1 MKAKTISIKWKIFV
15 YLIGF
20 CAILLTFL
28 WIFQTVY
35 LSKFYKLIKKNEI
48 SSVIDKVEGMIG
60 DEDIEDQLS
69 DMARDRESCI
79 IVTNSEGDSLYSAEF
94 HFNCV
99 LHYLS
104 PNELKKLYS
113 KVENNGY
120 VYEIETSKHESTDKT
135 ERKKRG
141 MGGKA
146 GKEDFNPPAK
156 PASELKAEDSL
167 ILAKIV
173 TVDGV
178 NYGIFVCS
186 NITPVDAVTHTIRV
200 QLIFVSILMI
210 ILALILSLIISK
222 RVSKSIINLNDSA
235 KEMAK
240 GNFDVKFE
248 GNDYREIYELSETLN
263 NTAKELG
270 RADEMKHDLIA
281 NVSHDLRTPL
291 TMITAYSEIMRDIPG
306 ENTPENVQVVID
318 EANRLTTLVN
328 DLLNLSKIQA
338 GVASLETKDY
348 DLTESI
354 NGVVERNAKLLE
366 PYGYKVAF
374 EYDRHVYVN
383 ADEFKIYQVIY
394 NLLGNAVNYTG
405 EDKRVT
411 ISQKVIDDKVRIE
424 VIDTGEGIEPDKL
437 SYVWDRYYK
446 VDKTHKRAVI
456 GTGLGLS
463 IVKNILELHNAKYGV
478 NSQVGKGST
487 FWFEMKMVNENLSGK
502 E

>member
-99 LHYLS
+99 LHNLS
-104 PNELKKLYS
+104 SNELKKLYS

-141 MGGKA
+141 MGGKV
-146 GKEDFNPPAK
+146 GREDFNPPAK
-156 PASELKAEDSL
+156 LASELKPEDSL

-210 ILALILSLIISK
+210 ILALILSLVISK

-270 RADEMKHDLIA
+270 RADEMKHDF
-281 NVSHDLRTPL
+281 
-291 TMITAYSEIMRDIPG
+291 
-306 ENTPENVQVVID
+306 
-318 EANRLTTLVN
+318 TTLVN